1 MDHHVELET
10 LELDGGVQKLLM
22 LRRRRRQ
29 QLLVR
34 ERGRRIKAAAELGLA
49 RSSRGR
55 QWGRALGRRALL
67 APPLTATKGPGL
79 SAAATLAAASP
90 EEKETK
96 QAAAAAAAPERRG
109 EVEEE
114 AEEEVVVGEKVAQLR
129 QLVPGGEEMAVE
141 GLLEETA
148 DYIAAL
154 KAQVGVMRA
163 LACLL
168 SGSGLDAPPEK
179 APAALLAPEKPL

>member
-1 MDHHVELET
+1 MDMEKH
-10 LELDGGVQKLLM
+10 K
-22 LRRRRRQ
+22 Q
-29 QLLVR
+29 QQLVR

-55 QWGRALGRRALL
+55 QWGRALGRRALVV
-67 APPLTATKGPGL
+67 ATEKEDP
-79 SAAATLAAASP
+79 SYPFEFEATAASTKTAS
-90 EEKETK
+90 EHRAHEK
-96 QAAAAAAAPERRG
+96 AAAAAQ
-109 EVEEE
+109 EEE
-114 AEEEVVVGEKVAQLR
+114 EEEVDEKVALLR
-129 QLVPGGEEMAVE
+129 RLVPGGEDMAVD

-168 SGSGLDAPPEK
+168 SGSGLDELPAK
-179 APAALLAPEKPL
+179 ADAGVLTPEKPQ

>member
-1 MDHHVELET
+1 MDHHVAILAV
-10 LELDGGVQKLLM
+10 DGQEDMTDMEKQK
-22 LRRRRRQ
+22 Q
-29 QLLVR
+29 QQLVR

-55 QWGRALGRRALL
+55 KWGLALGQRALVVAAG
-67 APPLTATKGPGL
+67 KGPY
-79 SAAATLAAASP
+79 AFEVEATLPPPTGEHRAQEKAAASRP
-90 EEKETK
+90 EE
-96 QAAAAAAAPERRG
+96 
-109 EVEEE
+109 EEE
-114 AEEEVVVGEKVAQLR
+114 EVGEKVALLR
-129 QLVPGGEEMAVE
+129 RLVPGGEDMAVD

-168 SGSGLDAPPEK
+168 SGSGLDELPGKAAAAGRLSPEK
-179 APAALLAPEKPL
+179 QRQ

>member
-1 MDHHVELET
+1 MDNHVVET
-10 LELDGGVQKLLM
+10 LAEDGGM
-22 LRRRRRQ
+22 LKQ
-29 QLLVR
+29 QQRLVR

-67 APPLTATKGPGL
+67 VTLKEPLSDATLPSSEEQEPEKKKKAAPPL
-79 SAAATLAAASP
+79 
-90 EEKETK
+90 
-96 QAAAAAAAPERRG
+96 ERRG
-109 EVEEE
+109 EE
-114 AEEEVVVGEKVAQLR
+114 AEEEEEEVVVEEKVAQLR

-154 KAQVGVMRA
+154 RAQVGVMRA

-168 SGSGLDAPPEK
+168 SGSGLDSPPPEK
-179 APAALLAPEKPL
+179 AGLLLAPEKPQ